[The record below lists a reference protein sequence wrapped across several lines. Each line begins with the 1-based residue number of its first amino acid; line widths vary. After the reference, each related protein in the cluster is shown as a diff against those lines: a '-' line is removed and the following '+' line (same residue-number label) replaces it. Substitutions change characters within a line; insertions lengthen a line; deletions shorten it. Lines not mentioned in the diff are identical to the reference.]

1 MINIINVNKY
11 YISKNQKI
19 LALKDINLAIPKA
32 CIFGIVGE
40 SGAGKT
46 SLLRSINMLEKPSEG
61 RVIVD
66 GYDLTSLN
74 NEDLLNARRNIG
86 MIFQHFNL
94 LSQETVFDNISLPL
108 RLKKINKSKLD
119 NIILPLL
126 ETVGLKDKIYAY
138 PKELSG
144 GQKQRVA
151 IARALA
157 TNPKVLL
164 CDEATS
170 ALDQK
175 NTESILDLLAEI
187 NEKTKV
193 TIVLITHE
201 LDVIKSICHEVALMS
216 QGQIIESGSVE
227 KFFAYPETKIAK
239 DMVEKSLKMHLPLAL
254 KREISSV
261 PSITHLYPLIKII
274 FRGNLVKEA
283 IISEA
288 SRKFMIDISIIQSNI
303 EFIGKSVVGFLTAEL
318 RGDKKAID
326 DVLPYFVD
334 KNLDIEVVGY
344 VA

>member
-1 MINIINVNKY
+1 MINLININKY

-19 LALKDINLAIPKA
+19 LALRDINLTIHKG

-46 SLLRSINMLEKPSEG
+46 SLLRTINMLEKPSEG
-61 RVIVD
+61 QVIVD
-66 GYDLTSLN
+66 GHNLTSLN
-74 NEDLLNARRNIG
+74 NQDLLNERRNIG

-108 RLKKINKSKLD
+108 RLKKVDKNKLD

-126 ETVGLKDKIYAY
+126 EIVGLKDKIYAY

-157 TNPKVLL
+157 TDPKVLL

-216 QGQIIESGSVE
+216 EGKIIESGSVE
-227 KFFAYPETKIAK
+227 SFFSYPKTKIAK

-254 KREISSV
+254 KREISSIK
-261 PSITHLYPLIKII
+261 SITHIYPLIKII

-318 RGDKKAID
+318 RGDKKAIE
-326 DVLPYFVD
+326 DVLPYFTD